1 MPAGFVLLPRL
12 AGVARARLTQELLR
26 NLGNFPKTLTFEHHE
41 RRNQFEKVPVEHPL
55 RWLLR
60 EYGSIQIGKQI
71 VQVNTV
77 LARIGSPALQQV
89 KELQDS
95 IPRLIALATQSL
107 PKPSSEELGLFW
119 RGLRENLATPERIR
133 NGDLKDLW
141 NGAAADSQF
150 WKSLP
155 SPNGNVPLTEAYVT
169 GSQDLARRAR
179 DRGRLVFE
187 LDEVARKLWLGQGAQ
202 SLDDAFKV
210 GWTEALAPVCLLQ
223 DAIPDIA
230 VVLAKDQADQT
241 YSQSVQGL
249 HLSIEDHPDPVFC
262 IHWQGVLYLD
272 PGQLDAL
279 PRQDRLLRVL
289 REASTA
295 GWLNCGPDEAIRRIA
310 DATLEARRA
319 EVAAAA
325 GLAERLLQAVGGDV
339 EALMA
344 ALGERA
350 CSALPPDAEPLQ
362 VAELALALL
371 GPTVLQALRGALEAA
386 DLRPPNRWGTE
397 EARAFVLELRF
408 PEAFAVAQT
417 ARRDAEFWV
426 SGPIPLPPLHDFQEE
441 VADGLRALIEGG
453 TGRRRAV
460 VSLPTGGGKTRV
472 TVQAAVDRVLAP
484 PGPRR
489 TVLWIAQTDELCEQA
504 VQSFRQVWLN
514 RGAQATDLR
523 VVRFWGGAGNPSA
536 PAAGEPTVV
545 VASIQ
550 TLNSRIDLE
559 ALRWLKTPGLVV
571 VDECH
576 HAITKSYT
584 NVLRWLDAEA
594 PRPGA
599 SAKEEPPFIGLSAT
613 PFRGIDE
620 EGSDRLARR
629 FDQRWLPTN
638 QQDLY
643 ARLRSQGVLAHAD
656 HEPLESNTTVSTDL
670 FTELEDWD
678 GTTEDIRL
686 DGLFERVNQDLAG
699 NATRNE
705 LLLQTI
711 DASDAHSILFFTNSV
726 GHAEEMAARLC
737 LRSIPAAAVS
747 GETPR
752 TARRWFLDRFQSGE
766 IRVLCNHSVLTTG
779 FDAPKTDLVL
789 IARQVKSPVRYM
801 QMVGRGL
808 RGPLNGG
815 TARCRIITVLDNL
828 GRFGNR
834 QPFDFCSKFYI
845 SG

>member
-1 MPAGFVLLPRL
+1 M
-12 AGVARARLTQELLR
+12 
-26 NLGNFPKTLTFEHHE
+26 
-41 RRNQFEKVPVEHPL
+41 
-55 RWLLR
+55 
-60 EYGSIQIGKQI
+60 
-71 VQVNTV
+71 
-77 LARIGSPALQQV
+77 
-89 KELQDS
+89 
-95 IPRLIALATQSL
+95 SL
-107 PKPSSEELGLFW
+107 SE
-119 RGLRENLATPERIR
+119 
-133 NGDLKDLW
+133 
-141 NGAAADSQF
+141 
-150 WKSLP
+150 
-155 SPNGNVPLTEAYVT
+155 VYVT
-169 GSQDLARRAR
+169 GSADLARRAR
-179 DRGRLVFE
+179 DRGWVAVE

-202 SLDDAFKV
+202 SLDDAFKDMV
-210 GWTEALAPVCLLQ
+210 RWTEALAPVGLLQ

-230 VVLAKDQADQT
+230 VVLAEDQRDQT

-249 HLSIEDHPDPVFC
+249 HLSIEDHPDPVSC

-279 PRQDRLLRVL
+279 PRQDRLLLVL

-295 GWLNCGPDEAIRRIA
+295 GWLNCGPDEAIRHIA
-310 DATLEARRA
+310 DATLDARRA

-325 GLAERLLQAVGGDV
+325 TLAGRLLQAVGGDV
-339 EALMA
+339 DALMA
-344 ALGERA
+344 SLSERA

-362 VAELALALL
+362 VAGLALALL
-371 GPTVLQALRGALEAA
+371 GPTVLQALREALEAA
-386 DLRPPNRWGTE
+386 DLRPPTDWGTE
-397 EARAFVLELRF
+397 EARAFVLELGF

-472 TVQAAVDRVLAP
+472 TVQAAVDLVLAP

-536 PAAGEPTVV
+536 RAAGEPTVV
-545 VASIQ
+545 VVSIQ

-584 NVLRWLDAEA
+584 NALRWLNAEA

-599 SAKEEPPFIGLSAT
+599 AAKEEPPFIGLSAT

-620 EGSDRLARR
+620 EGSERLARR
-629 FDQRWLPTN
+629 FDQRWLPAN
-638 QQDLY
+638 QQELY

-656 HEPLESNTTVSTDL
+656 HEPLESNATVSSDL
-670 FTELEDWD
+670 LDALANFDEVVD
-678 GTTEDIRL
+678 DIRL
-686 DGLFERVNQDLAG
+686 DGVGGLFEKVNEDLAG
-699 NATRNE
+699 NVARND
-705 LLLQTI
+705 LLLNTI
-711 DASDAHSILFFTNSV
+711 AASDAQSILFFTNTV

-737 LRSIPAAAVS
+737 LRSIPAAAVRS
-747 GETPR
+747 KTPR

-801 QMVGRGL
+801 QMV
-808 RGPLNGG
+808 
-815 TARCRIITVLDNL
+815 
-828 GRFGNR
+828 
-834 QPFDFCSKFYI
+834 
-845 SG
+845 